1 MRLQKRLS
9 CSGGMTG
16 AAVADQM
23 NASKGVKKLQQ
34 TRQSQAEMFTVI
46 VVQTVAAHLATE
58 DVEQSQEIDDT
69 ISLVFKFRSQDLARA
84 HGLCGTHSLQRLNIW
99 LLVQGQNDFTLRQE
113 RFGPFIITTK
123 CDRRAPGTLRLT

>member
-23 NASKGVKKLQQ
+23 NASKGVKRLQQ

-46 VVQTVAAHLATE
+46 VVQTVAAHLAIV

-69 ISLVFKFRSQDLARA
+69 VALVFKF
-84 HGLCGTHSLQRLNIW
+84 
-99 LLVQGQNDFTLRQE
+99 
-113 RFGPFIITTK
+113 
-123 CDRRAPGTLRLT
+123 